1 MLNLLS
7 KNDTCRRIFTLIE
20 LLVVIAIIAILAAML
35 LPALNQARETA
46 RKTACLNNL
55 KQIGLMVF
63 MYTDDY
69 NEQMVT
75 ANQMSTTNA
84 AKHVTWDI
92 LLLGKSTHDA
102 FLGLSNDSF
111 RCPSD
116 ARKFTNSW
124 ERHRSY
130 AMLRGDDYYSPSVVT
145 AGSSQPTLGITENNN
160 TWSVKMSQLRDPSGS
175 IGITERPNIDPSGW
189 HNMFGIN
196 TSPIIDKPTDLR
208 GGSGSNAANAP
219 LPVQVHGN
227 QTNYLLLDGHVK
239 SFRAAETWGASGMP
253 GRPRGGMWTINR
265 GD

>member
-7 KNDTCRRIFTLIE
+7 KNNSCRRLFTLIE

-75 ANQMSTTNA
+75 TNQKSTTNA
-84 AKHVTWDI
+84 SKLVTWDI
-92 LLLGKSTHDA
+92 LLLGKTDHDA
-102 FLGLSNDSF
+102 YLKLSNKIF
-111 RCPSD
+111 WCPSD

-130 AMLRGDDYYSPSVVT
+130 ALLRGDDWYHGLPTV
-145 AGSSQPTLGITENNN
+145 AGSSAPTYGIVENDDS
-160 TWSVKMSQLRDPSGS
+160 WSVKMSQLRDPSGS
-175 IGITERPNIDPSGW
+175 IGITERHNIDPHGY
-189 HNMFGIN
+189 HNMFGLN
-196 TSPIIDKPTDLR
+196 NSPIIDLPTGLR
-208 GGSGSNAANAP
+208 GPNTNAGGAP
-219 LPVQVHGN
+219 LPVQIHGN
-227 QTNYLLLDGHVK
+227 QTNYLLLDGHAK
-239 SFRAAETWGASGMP
+239 SFRAAETWGANGEP